1 MANPDNKNKTVTWN
15 ELLESISTGAAHAD
29 ETNWKIFRYLQQ
41 NYKTMG
47 SVMARTLLAAYMK
60 LHIKRMSLV
69 DSCML
74 GMAVKI
80 SEAYSDFKFPK
91 FLEAWGY
98 DSCLRPQDL
107 RRETGKDGRQY
118 LSLKERVDRALQ
130 AYMLHHPEEC
140 SGKCEDIVSMYAVK
154 VFEKEANGR
163 KRRYVK
169 LVAPNGSEFIA
180 DSHQFPCRP
189 WKICGCMFDVLKRTS
204 VKGNERAADIVVS
217 RKRVDEV
224 FSVEVGYVDFIDE
237 IHGHIHVYD
246 SQSRHFVAERENVNI
261 PQMPNLSN
269 TSTTSNSKFQTQ
281 QLPVGAADQLKTP
294 NSKFLIPQ
302 GSFVRFC
309 PIIVNGD
316 HFKSAAIVGVMDK
329 YEGRKAFGIY
339 EAKVDYANAKDRYI
353 RYSIES
359 AIRYTPEGDII
370 KGGFASTAALPDDVR
385 NNIVA
390 GSHVHL
396 ILFLKRG
403 KDGMKHNYV
412 VEVF

>member
-1 MANPDNKNKTVTWN
+1 MANPDNKNKIVTWD
-15 ELLESISTGAAHAD
+15 ELLESISTGAAHAE

-41 NYKTMG
+41 NYKAMG

-80 SEAYSDFKFPK
+80 SETYSDFRFPK

-98 DSCLRPQDL
+98 DSCLRAQDL

-118 LSLKERVDRALQ
+118 LSLKERVERALQ
-130 AYMLHHPEEC
+130 SYWLHHPDERN
-140 SGKCEDIVSMYAVK
+140 GDVDGVVSMYAVK
-154 VFEKEANGR
+154 VFEKEANGK
-163 KRRYVK
+163 KRRYAK
-169 LVAPNGSEFIA
+169 LVAANGTEFIA

-189 WKICGCMFDVLKRTS
+189 WEICGRMFGVLTKVS
-204 VKGNERAADIVVS
+204 AKGNERAADIVES

-224 FSVEVGYVDFIDE
+224 FSVEVGYVDFVDE
-237 IHGHIHVYD
+237 SHGHIHVYD
-246 SQSRHFVAERENVNI
+246 SQSRHFVAERENINI
-261 PQMPNLSN
+261 P
-269 TSTTSNSKFQTQ
+269 T
-281 QLPVGAADQLKTP
+281 GAADKFKTQNP
-294 NSKFLIPQ
+294 KLLIPQ

-316 HFKSAAIVGVMDK
+316 HFKSAAIVGIMDK

-339 EAKVDYANAKDRYI
+339 EAKVDYANAQDKYI

-359 AIRYTPEGDII
+359 AIRYTPEGEII
-370 KGGFASTAALPDDVR
+370 KGGFASTSALPDDVR
-385 NNIVA
+385 NGIVA
-390 GSHVHL
+390 GSHVRM

-412 VEVF
+412 AEVF